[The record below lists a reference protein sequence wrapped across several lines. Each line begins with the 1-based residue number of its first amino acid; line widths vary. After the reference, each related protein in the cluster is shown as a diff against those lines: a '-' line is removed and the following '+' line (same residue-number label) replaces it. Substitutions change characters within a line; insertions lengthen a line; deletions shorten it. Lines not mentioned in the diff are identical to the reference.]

1 MELSYIFF
9 KKFFLYFGKGIFRT
23 LACLEL
29 EAYSESETYSEHC
42 QTSTMKCFAKNSYL
56 ALFPASALNFFPKKP
71 TLKNFLIF
79 PETETPKKFL
89 IFQETET
96 LKTSHISGSNFP
108 SSKNKKNPLW
118 KNFLYFWKRNFL
130 AMSLAN
136 FLYFR
141 REVAEPENK
150 KLHIFCFL
158 RENFSKISSKEKGFL

>member
-1 MELSYIFF
+1 MSTFKVQGNFLSSILWSYLATFRPQPSKVFPEKFILFFSKKPVLKKFLIFSNFQEMELSYIFF

-108 SSKNKKNPLW
+108 SSKNKKNPL
-118 KNFLYFWKRNFL
+118 
-130 AMSLAN
+130 
-136 FLYFR
+136 
-141 REVAEPENK
+141 
-150 KLHIFCFL
+150 
-158 RENFSKISSKEKGFL
+158 